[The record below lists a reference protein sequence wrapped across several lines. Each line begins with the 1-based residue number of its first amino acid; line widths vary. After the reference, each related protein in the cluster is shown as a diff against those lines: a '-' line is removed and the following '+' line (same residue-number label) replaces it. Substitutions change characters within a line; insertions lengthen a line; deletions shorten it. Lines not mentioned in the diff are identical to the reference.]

1 MGFDA
6 LENSRFLGR
15 PVRLFRFELQG
26 LVWRFAQSDRDV
38 VAGGVNWTAAQ
49 ISRDD
54 IRQTSERAKDQL
66 KIRFAYLRDPGAPL
80 AALPPTQALGD
91 LWHPYIPSS
100 AVRVQCLVTH
110 IGDTDPPVLEW
121 SGEVRQPRFTDVELE
136 LTCVPGN
143 SRGEARNQ
151 GVKFQRSCSK
161 TVYSTGVRG
170 CNLNPAAF
178 TIAAVLTGASGLT
191 LTAAEF
197 ATAPHSLLQGWLSWT
212 RPNGIVERRTI
223 VHHSGDQVRLLYGG
237 QGLASGLA
245 VTVLPNCPGTFAA
258 CAARRADPELH
269 YSGAIY
275 EPIENPHEGGSMSWG

>member
-1 MGFDA
+1 M
-6 LENSRFLGR
+6 SRFGGKG
-15 PVRLFRFELQG
+15 VRLFRFQLQNM
-26 LVWRFAQSDRDV
+26 VWMFAQADRV
-38 VAGGVNWTAAQ
+38 VTTPGAVWQPGG
-49 ISRDD
+49 IERDE
-54 IRQTSERAKDQL
+54 IKQNNERAQDKL
-66 KIRFAYLRDPGAPL
+66 KIRMDYLRDSAAPVGL
-80 AALPPTQALGD
+80 LPATQGLGD
-91 LWHPYIPSS
+91 VWHPYVPSS
-100 AVRVQCLVTH
+100 AVRVSCYTLDAA
-110 IGDTDPPVLEW
+110 GVLNHDW
-121 SGEVRQPRFTDVELE
+121 SGEVRQPKFTDVELE

-151 GVKFQRSCSK
+151 GMKFQRSCSK

-223 VHHSGDQVRLLYGG
+223 IQHSGNQVRLLYGG
-237 QGLASGLA
+237 QGLANGLA

-269 YSGAIY
+269 YGGAIY

>member
-1 MGFDA
+1 M
-6 LENSRFLGR
+6 SRFGGKG
-15 PVRLFRFELQG
+15 VRLFRFQLQNM
-26 LVWRFAQSDRDV
+26 VWLLAQADRV
-38 VAGGVNWTAAQ
+38 VTTGDSVWMPAG
-49 ISRDD
+49 IERDE
-54 IRQTSERAKDQL
+54 IKQNNERAQDKL
-66 KIRFAYLRDPGAPL
+66 KIRMDYLRDSSAPVGM
-80 AALPPTQALGD
+80 LPATQGLGD
-91 LWHPYIPSS
+91 VWHPYVPSS
-100 AVRVQCLVTH
+100 TVRVSCYTLDAA
-110 IGDTDPPVLEW
+110 GVLNHDW
-121 SGEVRQPRFTDVELE
+121 SGEVRQPKFTDLELE

-151 GVKFQRSCSK
+151 GMKFQRSCSK

-223 VHHSGDQVRLLYGG
+223 IQHSGNQVRLLYGG
-237 QGLASGLA
+237 QGLANGLA

>member
-1 MGFDA
+1 M
-6 LENSRFLGR
+6 SRFGGKG
-15 PVRLFRFELQG
+15 VRLFRFQLQNM
-26 LVWRFAQSDRDV
+26 VWLFAQADRV
-38 VAGGVNWTAAQ
+38 VTVGDSVWQPGG
-49 ISRDD
+49 IERDE
-54 IRQTSERAKDQL
+54 IKQNNERAQDKL
-66 KIRFAYLRDPGAPL
+66 KIRMDYLRDSSAPVGM
-80 AALPPTQALGD
+80 LPATQGLGD
-91 LWHPYIPSS
+91 VWHPYVPSS
-100 AVRVQCLVTH
+100 TVRVSCYTLDAA
-110 IGDTDPPVLEW
+110 GVLNHDW
-121 SGEVRQPRFTDVELE
+121 SGEVRQPKFTDVELE

-151 GVKFQRSCSK
+151 GMKFQRSCPK

-223 VHHSGDQVRLLYGG
+223 IQHSGNQVRLLYGG
-237 QGLASGLA
+237 QGLANGLP

-258 CAARRADPELH
+258 CEARRADPKLH
-269 YSGAIY
+269 YGGAIY

>member
-1 MGFDA
+1 MFDL
-6 LENSRFLGR
+6 LEKSRFGGR
-15 PVRLFRFELQG
+15 PVRLFRFQRQNAI
-26 LVWRFAQSDRDV
+26 WWFAQADREVD
-38 VAGGVNWTAAQ
+38 AGSATWHAAQ
-49 ISRDD
+49 IERDE
-54 IRQTSERAKDQL
+54 IRQTSERAKDKI
-66 KIRFAYLRDPGAPL
+66 KIRMAYLRDPNANPVDIP
-80 AALPPTQALGD
+80 ATQSLGD
-91 LWHPYIPSS
+91 LWHPYIPSDPVS
-100 AVRVQCLVTH
+100 VMCFSH
-110 IGDTDPPVLEW
+110 HYGDTDPPVLEW

-151 GVKFQRSCSK
+151 GMKFQRSCSK

-223 VHHSGDQVRLLYGG
+223 IQHSGNQVRLLYGG
-237 QGLASGLA
+237 QGLANGLA
-245 VTVLPNCPGTFAA
+245 VTVLPSCPGTFAA

-269 YSGAIY
+269 YGGAIY

>member
-38 VAGGVNWTAAQ
+38 EAGGVTWTAAQ
-49 ISRDD
+49 ISRDE
-54 IRQTSERAKDQL
+54 IKQTIEKAKDQL
-66 KIRFAYLRDPGAPL
+66 KIRMGYVRDPGAPVG
-80 AALPPTQALGD
+80 ALPSTQSLGN

-100 AVRVQCLVTH
+100 AVRVLCLATH

-136 LTCVPGN
+136 LTCVPSN
-143 SRGEARNQ
+143 ARAEARNQ
-151 GVKFQRSCSK
+151 GMKFQRSCSK
-161 TVYSTGVRG
+161 TVYSTGIRG
-170 CNLNPAAF
+170 CNLDPADF
-178 TIAAVLTGASGLT
+178 TIAAVLTGAAGLT

-197 ATAPHSLLQGWLSWT
+197 ATAPLSLMNGWLSWT

-223 VHHSGDQVRLLYGG
+223 VEHTGSTVRLLYGG
-237 QGLASGLA
+237 QGLASGVA
-245 VTVLPNCPGTFAA
+245 VTALPNCPGTWAA
-258 CAARRADPELH
+258 CAARRPDPQLH
-269 YSGAIY
+269 YGGAIY
-275 EPIENPHEGGSMSWG
+275 EPIENPHDGGSMSWG